1 MLLLIV
7 VRLAHADELPAMLN
21 GSGNPI
27 RWTTMPIEYSADP
40 SNDAGLDPDG
50 VVAAVVAG
58 AGVWGDIEGST
69 IDFRF
74 RGSTSDPVT
83 AHDEVNAV
91 YFEGDWEFD
100 PDLLALTSVWSY
112 ENGMAVGFDMAV
124 NAMDHDWSLD
134 ASKERDKADMQNA
147 LAHEFGHA
155 VGIGHLEKSPEA
167 TMYPSSPVGETMKR
181 DLSDEDV
188 WVALNFYPGD
198 GAVLERPTD
207 DEAVTAF
214 PALCAMSGATAGFA
228 PVAGGLA
235 AALLARRGASRRRSE
250 VA

>member
-1 MLLLIV
+1 MLLIV
-7 VRLAHADELPAMLN
+7 VGLARADELPSMIN

-27 RWTTMPIEYSADP
+27 RWSTMPIEYAVDP
-40 SNDAGLDPDG
+40 SNDVGLDPDG
-50 VVAAVVAG
+50 VVASVVSS
-58 AGVWGDIEGST
+58 AGVWGDLDGST

-100 PDLLALTSVWSY
+100 PDLLAITSVWSY
-112 ENGMAVGFDMAV
+112 ENGMAVGFDMQV

-134 ASKERDKADMQNA
+134 ASKEREKADVQNA
-147 LAHEFGHA
+147 LAHEFGHV

-167 TMYPSSPVGETMKR
+167 TMYPSSPPGETMKR

-198 GAVLERPTD
+198 GAVLVPPGD
-207 DEAVTAF
+207 DEGGMTV
-214 PALCAMSGATAGFA
+214 PALCSVAGGPAGVA
-228 PVAGGLA
+228 PVVGGLA
-235 AALLARRGASRRRSE
+235 AVLLARGRAARRRSE
-250 VA
+250 VV